1 MSTFEIAVFNQ
12 AVRDK
17 LKAGESH
24 RELKDDWADTH
35 SVEIKAQDADDA
47 RRKALAKFPEDRG
60 FVITAV
66 TPA

>member
-24 RELKDDWADTH
+24 RDLNDDWADTH
-35 SVEIKAQDADDA
+35 YIEIKAEDADGA
-47 RRKALAKFPEDRG
+47 RRKAQARFPEDKG